1 MGWRD
6 IVKGQEEYD
15 FYMSK
20 IERLEEIIEK
30 FYEDVEINAKSLS
43 EGTTY
48 SYEDAVKLIMK
59 LFPQIDEAKEML
71 EELREKLEESTKD

>member
-1 MGWRD
+1 MSWRD
-6 IVKGQEEYD
+6 IIKGQEEYD

-43 EGTTY
+43 EGTIY
-48 SYEDAVKLIMK
+48 SYEEAVKLIMK
-59 LFPQIDEAKEML
+59 MFPQIDEAKKML